1 MSQFDAVAREWDMN
15 KMHQDRTLA
24 IAKEMAKVIPFNKEW
39 SVLEFGAGTG
49 LLSFHLKDR
58 FKQITLVDS
67 SSEMIKV
74 CEEKSVALN
83 TSHIYPICI
92 DLQHNVL
99 DRRFDLIYSQ
109 MALHHVGDVV
119 DVFKT
124 FYELLNIGGYLSIVD
139 LYSEDGSFHGPD
151 AKVHLGFEP
160 RELQIQL
167 EKVGFKEVAFYSCYD
182 LKRENGQ
189 VYPLFL
195 LTAIK

>member
-1 MSQFDAVAREWDMN
+1 MSQFDAVAREWDMY

-58 FKQITLVDS
+58 FKQITLVDN

-74 CEEKSVALN
+74 CEEKCSLLKS
-83 TSHIYPICI
+83 SHIHPVCI
-92 DLQHNVL
+92 DLEHNVL
-99 DRRFDLIYSQ
+99 DKSFDLIYSQ

-124 FYELLNIGGYLSIVD
+124 FYELLNIGGYLTVVD
-139 LYSEDGSFHGPD
+139 LFSEDGSFHGPD
-151 AKVHLGFEP
+151 VKVHLGFDP
-160 RELQIQL
+160 SVLKRYLKEL
-167 EKVGFKEVAFYSCYD
+167 GFREVAFYSCYD